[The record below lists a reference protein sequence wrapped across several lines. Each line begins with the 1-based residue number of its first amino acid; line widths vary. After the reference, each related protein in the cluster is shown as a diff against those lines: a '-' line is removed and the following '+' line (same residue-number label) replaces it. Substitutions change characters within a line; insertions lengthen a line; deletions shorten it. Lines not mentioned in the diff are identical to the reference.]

1 MSTYKE
7 IKGFKVQTLS
17 ADPVVAGTSWSSGGA
32 MNTARYN
39 VGAAGTQTAALAYGG
54 YAGAPVYGTTSPPS
68 GSTNRTEAYNGSS
81 WTEVAD
87 LNQFRN
93 HGISFGTQTAAVLS
107 SGISDYAPGP
117 PYGRTTYTETETW
130 NGSAWTEVNNIPTVL
145 YRIAAFGTSTAG
157 ITAAGAKN
165 HPATDNSESY
175 SWDGT
180 NWTDGPNVNT
190 PRSYQMGL
198 GTSTA
203 GMIVGGYIQSPA
215 SMVANTE
222 IWNGSAWTEVND
234 LNTARRSGGASKIG
248 STSEGIVFGGST
260 PPTTGKTEV
269 YNGSTWSET
278 ADLATA
284 RVGMPGGVG
293 IGTSALC
300 FGGDGPPELSAT
312 EEFSVSTVADTNLD
326 LGQVYYNSTSNA
338 FKVTKTV
345 LGTGAWASG
354 GTMNTSRKEAMG
366 FGILTANI
374 MAGGNNPSPAVV
386 NNVEQYNGSSW
397 SEITEINT
405 ARRNGRGGGT
415 ITAGIVFG
423 GVASPGSG
431 TGATETWN
439 GSAWTEVNDMTR
451 PGAQQSFGT
460 AGASSTSA
468 LAFGGEP
475 GTTYFAYTEKWD
487 GSSWTEVNNLNTGRQ
502 GPAGFG
508 IVTAALCAG
517 GYSPPA
523 PPGNVVANVEKFDG
537 TSWTEVNDINTA
549 RGSFAGSGS
558 STSGLIFGGQAPPG
572 KLAQTEAFDGTSF
585 TEVGDLS
592 KGIYEQGYA
601 PLGASP
607 QSNSAAISA
616 GGKDSNPGTIATTE
630 EWTVPSSVANQTIGS
645 S

>member
-68 GSTNRTEAYNGSS
+68 GSTNRTESYDGSS

-93 HGISFGTQTAAVLS
+93 HGISFGTQTAAIMS
-107 SGISDYAPGP
+107 TGISDYAPGP
-117 PYGRTTYTETETW
+117 PYGRTTYTETEIW

-145 YRIAAFGTSTAG
+145 YRISAFGTSTAG

-165 HPATDNSESY
+165 HPATDSSESY

-215 SMVANTE
+215 SMVGNTE

-278 ADLATA
+278 ADLAIA

-293 IGTSALC
+293 TGSLALC

-326 LGQVYYNSTSNA
+326 LGQVYYNSTANA
-338 FKVTKTV
+338 FKVTKTIF
-345 LGTGAWASG
+345 GTGTWASG
-354 GTMNTSRKEAMG
+354 GNLNTGRNYLPDFAFATQTAG
-366 FGILTANI
+366 FAV
-374 MAGGNNPSPAVV
+374 GGNISPKQQT
-386 NNVEQYNGSSW
+386 EQYNGSSW
-397 SEITEINT
+397 TEVADLNSTLYGRAGFGTNASAVVAGGNGPPASANSETWDNSSWTEGNNLNT
-405 ARRNGRGGGT
+405 ARRDAAGAGITTAGLVMAGGNHPTYPTVVESYNGTSYTESTDVNTGRAELGGGGT
-415 ITAGIVFG
+415 
-423 GVASPGSG
+423 
-431 TGATETWN
+431 
-439 GSAWTEVNDMTR
+439 
-451 PGAQQSFGT
+451 
-460 AGASSTSA
+460 STSA
-468 LAFGGEP
+468 LVFGGANGSNP
-475 GTTYFAYTEKWD
+475 TLAITESWD
-487 GSSWTEVNNLNTGRQ
+487 GSSWTEVGNLNAAKADGGTACVSNQDALYFGGS
-502 GPAGFG
+502 GP
-508 IVTAALCAG
+508 TASNE
-517 GYSPPA
+517 YW
-523 PPGNVVANVEKFDG
+523 NG
-537 TSWTEVNDINTA
+537 TSWTEIADLATPRTGLGGNGTT
-549 RGSFAGSGS
+549 
-558 STSGLIFGGQAPPG
+558 TSALAFGGYPI
-572 KLAQTEAFDGTSF
+572 T
-585 TEVGDLS
+585 
-592 KGIYEQGYA
+592 
-601 PLGASP
+601 
-607 QSNSAAISA
+607 AA
-616 GGKDSNPGTIATTE
+616 TE
-630 EWTVPSSVANQTIGS
+630 EWTVPSSVGNQTIGS

>member
-17 ADPVVAGTSWSSGGA
+17 ADPVTAGTSWSSGGN

-39 VGAAGTQTAALAYGG
+39 VGAAGTQTAALAYSG

-68 GSTNRTEAYNGSS
+68 GSTNKTESYDGSS
-81 WTEVAD
+81 WTDVAN

-93 HGISFGTQTAAVLS
+93 HGISFGTQTAAILS

-117 PYGRTTYTETETW
+117 PYGRTTYTETESW

-145 YRIAAFGTSTAG
+145 YRISAFGTSTAG

-215 SMVANTE
+215 SMVGNTE

-260 PPTTGKTEV
+260 PPTTAKTEV
-269 YNGSTWSET
+269 YNGTSWSET
-278 ADLATA
+278 ADLSIA

-312 EEFSVSTVADTNLD
+312 EEFSVSTIADTNKN
-326 LGQVYYNSTSNA
+326 LGQVYYNSTANA
-338 FKVTKTV
+338 FKVTKTIF
-345 LGTGAWASG
+345 GTGAWASG
-354 GTMNTSRKEAMG
+354 GNMPSARSARPTGAGTQ
-366 FGILTANI
+366 TASVVF
-374 MAGGNNPSPAVV
+374 GGNPAGNVTLTYNGTAFSTPGNNLSDGRYNSIGLGTSTAAFNVGGVPTSTPTLSADTESWNGTSWTEVAEINTGRESLSASGNSPISAAVVFGGNTAPAVSALT
-386 NNVEQYNGSSW
+386 ELWNGSSW
-397 SEITEINT
+397 SEVADMNT
-405 ARRNGRGGGT
+405 ARKKSGGFGT
-415 ITAGIVFG
+415 STSSIVAGGYISTNSNAVE
-423 GVASPGSG
+423 S
-431 TGATETWN
+431 WN
-439 GSAWTEVNDMTR
+439 GTSWTEVTE
-451 PGAQQSFGT
+451 SGT
-460 AGASSTSA
+460 KDNLAASGTSNTSG
-468 LAFGGEP
+468 LIFGGSP
-475 GTTYFAYTEKWD
+475 FVAVTQQWD
-487 GSSWTEVNNLNTGRQ
+487 GSSWTEL
-502 GPAGFG
+502 ADL
-508 IVTAALCAG
+508 A
-517 GYSPPA
+517 
-523 PPGNVVANVEKFDG
+523 
-537 TSWTEVNDINTA
+537 TA
-549 RGSFAGSGS
+549 RDQLGGTGNSVTTA
-558 STSGLIFGGQAPPG
+558 LAFGGRTPG
-572 KLAQTEAFDGTSF
+572 
-585 TEVGDLS
+585 
-592 KGIYEQGYA
+592 
-601 PLGASP
+601 GAS
-607 QSNSAAISA
+607 AV
-616 GGKDSNPGTIATTE
+616 TE
-630 EWTVPSSVANQTIGS
+630 EWTAPSSVGNQTIGTS
-645 S
+645 